1 MIVLTVRTKQH
12 EVGEDYMAIKIAFIN
27 GKGGCGKT
35 TSLFHVAGVL
45 SKEGAKVLVIDFDK
59 QCNAT
64 DTLLMNNRTYTPG
77 MHTSYTLLIDGI
89 DSTDGWFGTFD
100 ARFQTHGNAK
110 PKYFG
115 VTVLTGDIRLENESK
130 LRKADAHAFGA
141 ALNIYADAFEIDY
154 VLVDMPPSNKALNEI
169 CFGHVVDHVIVP
181 FSSDIYSVSGYGD
194 IMDTIQEARVINP
207 GLNLLGVFLS
217 RYMAHCGVDRY
228 IREQLLSYETFIDI
242 QIPLA
247 ADVREGVMFGRPI
260 SYYKEHSKSRTAY
273 EALVEVIKQRVQK
286 EGVNHG

>member
-1 MIVLTVRTKQH
+1 MSV
-12 EVGEDYMAIKIAFIN
+12 KIAFIN

-35 TSLFHVAGVL
+35 TSLFHIAGVL

-64 DTLLMNNRTYTPG
+64 ETLLMNNPSFRSTGYNNAYDVLVRG
-77 MHTSYTLLIDGI
+77 YDELFALIDAH
-89 DSTDGWFGTFD
+89 FK
-100 ARFQTHGNAK
+100 THGNAM
-110 PKYFG
+110 PKYCG
-115 VTVLTGDIRLENESK
+115 VTLLPGDVRLENESV
-130 LRKADAHAFGA
+130 LRKVDAGVFA
-141 ALNIYADAFEIDY
+141 AAVNDYVNEFSIDY
-154 VLVDMPPSNKALNEI
+154 VLVDMPPSNKTLNNI

-217 RYMAHCGVDRY
+217 RYMANCAVDRY
-228 IREQLLSYETFIDI
+228 IREQLLMFNTFIDI

-247 ADVREGVMFGRPI
+247 ADIREAVMWGRPI
-260 SYYKEHSKSRTAY
+260 SYYKKKSKSKAAY
-273 EALVEVIKQRVQK
+273 EALVEEIKRRVK
-286 EGVNHG
+286 GG